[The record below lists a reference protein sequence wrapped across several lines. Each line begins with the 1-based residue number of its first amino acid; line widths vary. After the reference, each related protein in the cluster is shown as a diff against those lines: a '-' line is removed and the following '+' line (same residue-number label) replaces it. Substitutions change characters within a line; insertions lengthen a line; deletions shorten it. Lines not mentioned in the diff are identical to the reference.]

1 MKKTKN
7 PTRRDRL
14 LSKKSIFRINPVFTI
29 QKEKTDVPCKFKHF
43 SSRTGQR
50 KFFLWKFFSGKGNA
64 RTVFLRSIEKI
75 NFGKPIPS
83 GIDGKRCNIIR
94 FVHSASFPPVLYHDF
109 FNTPPLPADFFPKL
123 CRSRLF
129 FSVSAET
136 SLRPASRDCA
146 ASIFFQLQN
155 PYISFARNAKKQT
168 TTDKY
173 AGFSAVASD
182 HSTISTTSFAAYA
195 SA

>member
-14 LSKKSIFRINPVFTI
+14 LSKKSIFRIKPVFTI
-29 QKEKTDVPCKFKHF
+29 QKEKPMFPASLNIFHRVRVKEN
-43 SSRTGQR
+43 
-50 KFFLWKFFSGKGNA
+50 FFSEIFFRQRQ
-64 RTVFLRSIEKI
+64 RTHCFLRSIEKI

-83 GIDGKRCNIIR
+83 GIDGKRCDIIR

-129 FSVSAET
+129 FFCFRRNVFTPGFPRLRRQHFFPVAKSV
-136 SLRPASRDCA
+136 
-146 ASIFFQLQN
+146 
-155 PYISFARNAKKQT
+155 YIVREKREKA
-168 TTDKY
+168 DY
-173 AGFSAVASD
+173 HG
-182 HSTISTTSFAAYA
+182 
-195 SA
+195 

>member
-14 LSKKSIFRINPVFTI
+14 LSKKSIFRIKHVFTI
-29 QKEKTDVPCKFKHF
+29 QKEKIDVPCKFKHF

-83 GIDGKRCNIIR
+83 GIDGKRCDIIR

-109 FNTPPLPADFFPKL
+109 FNTPSLPADFFPKL
-123 CRSRLF
+123 CRSRL
-129 FSVSAET
+129 
-136 SLRPASRDCA
+136 
-146 ASIFFQLQN
+146 IFFCFRRNIFTPGFPRLRRQHFL
-155 PYISFARNAKKQT
+155 PVAKSVYIVREKREKA
-168 TTDKY
+168 DY
-173 AGFSAVASD
+173 HG
-182 HSTISTTSFAAYA
+182 
-195 SA
+195 